1 MPRSGWL
8 AVGSAIAA
16 ITAGV
21 LGDAAVAGS
30 AVVAGTLV
38 VAAIWSSVARRVALA
53 VAIGL
58 ALVAIRGET
67 GPTQEALTGQPNGR
81 GPWVMLVEA
90 VGSPREGDQVA
101 TLRTTSNGPLG
112 FRVAATL
119 PRYPGVEPG
128 DMITVEGRVRPRPD
142 SPYGAYLERLG
153 AWGSL
158 DADRLE
164 IERSGD
170 GPGRVLERLR
180 RSAADALTV
189 TLPEPEAGLAAG
201 ILIGLRDRVDR
212 DVAAAFTTAGVS
224 HVVAISGWNIAI
236 VAAAIGSVAGRLG
249 RRRRAVV
256 TVLAITAY
264 IAFAGASPSV
274 LRAGAMAGVVLLAR
288 ETGRAG
294 YAAAALGWAV
304 TLLLLAD
311 PGLIADAGF
320 QLSTIATAG
329 LIAWATP
336 LSERIDRLGRG
347 RLPRWLVESLGVS
360 LAAQAATLPIVLASF
375 GRLAL
380 IAPAINLLVVPLV
393 APAMAAGI
401 VALVA
406 GAVVGGGAPAALGAI
421 LAAPA
426 WVAFRLM
433 VSMVEAAAALPFA
446 SVQLDPPLGT
456 VVAASSVV
464 VTGGVAWVRRRRRP
478 SVRAPDAAPA
488 AADHGPQR
496 RSSPA
501 VIRAATLAVVVA
513 VAVTGGV
520 IAVRPQGIARV
531 TVLDVGQGDAILVE
545 GADGGRLLVD
555 GGPNPDRLL
564 VVLDRHL
571 PPWDRRIDAV
581 ILSHPHEDHV
591 AGLALLLDRYRV
603 SRVFE
608 PGMRGPGPGYAAW
621 TERLARPGAPI
632 RLGLA
637 TGDRLLIDDI
647 RLRVLWPDRGAVP
660 AEPADTGTGINNVSV
675 VLLGE
680 VGDRRFLLTGDIEEE
695 IDPVVLA
702 RGIPRVDVL
711 KVAHHGSRTATTGPF
726 VAATDPAIA
735 IASAGADNTYGHPAR
750 PTLERLAS
758 SGARVYRTD
767 RDGTVSV
774 AFDRDRMTVRTQP
787 RSLAER
793 RIAARLATAPAST
806 PSRGP
811 AGSTA
816 ARSFVCA
823 VPTALDPVR
832 GSPRPPDDAAAVAV
846 AARAEAARAAA
857 APTPEPDAMARLDRR
872 LGYHR
877 DDDGPFRGGGRPP
890 ALPGSSPVGGR
901 ARARRGPGGVVTA
914 PIRYIYGDDDLM
926 AARLVDELERDLA
939 AAHGM
944 PLERWSLQGDLTT
957 AATGAAQL
965 QERLATAVLFGGG
978 TLAIVTKP
986 GALVRRNDTRDT
998 VLDALATM
1006 APGNAVVF
1014 VEEARSNAKGPGPKR
1029 LSDAVLAAGGQVMPA
1044 MAPRPASIG
1053 AWIETE
1059 ARRRGMT
1066 LAPGAARE
1074 IADRL
1079 GARVTDGDVDRRY
1092 LTRIASG
1099 ELDKLAL
1106 RHAIDGGPITVED
1119 VRSLVAESMP
1129 GSVWALTDA
1138 FGERRGPAALT
1149 ALDRLIE
1156 TTPEPVLLAVLH
1168 RRVVELL
1175 ELGDRMADGAA
1186 LPVAA
1191 REMGI
1196 TSEFRAKALAAQARH
1211 WSTAELTSALA
1222 GLVELDAM
1230 VKGAPGSEID
1240 AAQRRLAFT
1249 MWVGEHASV
1258 GG

>member
-8 AVGSAIAA
+8 AVG
-16 ITAGV
+16 
-21 LGDAAVAGS
+21 AVAG
-30 AVVAGTLV
+30 ALVAATLDDAAAGMAAMLFGALV
-38 VAAIWSSVARRVALA
+38 VSALWSTAARRVCLA
-53 VAIGL
+53 VAVGLGAVAVRDAIGP
-58 ALVAIRGET
+58 A
-67 GPTQEALTGQPNGR
+67 PSPLTGQPDGR
-81 GPWVMLVEA
+81 GPWTMLVEA
-90 VGSPREGDQVA
+90 VGSPRDGKQVA
-101 TLRTTSNGPLG
+101 TLRTTTVGPDG

-119 PRYPGVEPG
+119 PRYPAVEPG
-128 DMITVEGRVRPRPD
+128 DEVVVEGRTRPRPD
-142 SPYGAYLERLG
+142 SPYGAYLERLD

-158 DADRLE
+158 AADTLT
-164 IERSGD
+164 ISTSGS
-170 GPGRVLERLR
+170 GPARMLERLR
-180 RSAADALTV
+180 RSAAEALTV

-236 VAAAIGSVAGRLG
+236 VAAAIASVAGRLG

-256 TVLAITAY
+256 TVLAITVY

-311 PGLIADAGF
+311 PALITDAGF
-320 QLSTIATAG
+320 QLSTVATAG

-336 LSERIDRLGRG
+336 MSERIDRLGGG

-360 LAAQAATLPIVLASF
+360 LAAQAATLPIVLVSF
-375 GRLAL
+375 GRLAV
-380 IAPAINLLVVPLV
+380 IAPVVNLFVVPLV

-401 VALVA
+401 VALLA
-406 GAVVGGGAPAALGAI
+406 GAAVGAGGPAAIGAI

-433 VSMVEAAAALPFA
+433 VSMVEATASLPFA

-456 VVAASSVV
+456 AAAAGMVGA
-464 VTGGVAWVRRRRRP
+464 TGAVAWIRRRRGRP
-478 SVRAPDAAPA
+478 RASTATPGPVPLTARGPRQLPARLTRGATVALVVSV
-488 AADHGPQR
+488 G
-496 RSSPA
+496 
-501 VIRAATLAVVVA
+501 VA
-513 VAVTGGV
+513 GGV
-520 IAVRPQGIARV
+520 IAVRPPGVARV
-531 TVLDVGQGDAILVE
+531 TVLDVGQGDAILIE

-603 SRVFE
+603 RRVFE
-608 PGMRGPGPGYAAW
+608 PGMRGQGPGYAAW
-621 TERLARPGAPI
+621 AERLARPDAPV
-632 RLGLA
+632 RSGLA
-637 TGDRLLIDDI
+637 TGDRLAIDDI
-647 RLRVLWPDRGAVP
+647 SLRVLWPDRGSVP
-660 AEPADTGTGINNVSV
+660 TEPADTGTGINNVSI

-680 VGDRRFLLTGDIEEE
+680 VGGRRFLLTGDIEEE
-695 IDPVVLA
+695 IDPLVLS
-702 RGIPRVDVL
+702 RGIPRVDLL

-735 IASAGADNTYGHPAR
+735 IASAGADNSYGHPAR
-750 PTLERLAS
+750 TTLERLAAA
-758 SGARVYRTD
+758 GARVYRTD
-767 RDGTVSV
+767 RDGTVTV
-774 AFDRDRMTVRTQP
+774 EFERDRMTVRAQP
-787 RSLAER
+787 RSTAER
-793 RIAARLATAPAST
+793 RVEAGSATAAST
-806 PSRGP
+806 TSP
-811 AGSTA
+811 ARRPRTA
-816 ARSFVCA
+816 ASRAFVCA
-823 VPTALDPVR
+823 IPA
-832 GSPRPPDDAAAVAV
+832 GF
-846 AARAEAARAAA
+846 AAA
-857 APTPEPDAMARLDRR
+857 AELEPAPRPAPPRRTENTDWQDHR

-877 DDDGPFRGGGRPP
+877 GDATPARGSRCPVILPP
-890 ALPGSSPVGGR
+890 ARASL
-901 ARARRGPGGVVTA
+901 ARARRRLGPGRSRGMTP
-914 PIRYIYGDDDLM
+914 PIRYIYGDDDLL
-926 AARLVDELERDLA
+926 AGRLVDDLERDLVA
-939 AAHGM
+939 AAGM
-944 PLERWSLQGDLTT
+944 PLERWALRGDLAT

-965 QERLATAVLFGGG
+965 QERLGTAVLFGGG
-978 TLAIVTKP
+978 TLAVVTNP

-998 VLDALATM
+998 VLDAMATI

-1014 VEEARSNAKGPGPKR
+1014 LEEARSNAKGPGPKR
-1029 LSDAVLAAGGQVMPA
+1029 LSDAVRAAGGQVLPA
-1044 MAPRPASIG
+1044 MAPRPAAIG
-1053 AWIETE
+1053 AWVETE

-1074 IADRL
+1074 VADRL

-1092 LTRIASG
+1092 VTRIASG
-1099 ELDKLAL
+1099 ELDKLTL
-1106 RHAIDGGPITVED
+1106 RHAIDGGPVTVDD
-1119 VRSLVAESMP
+1119 VRALVAESTP

-1138 FGERRGPAALT
+1138 FGDRRTPAALV
-1149 ALDRLIE
+1149 ALDRVIE

-1191 REMGI
+1191 RAMGI
-1196 TSEFRAKALAAQARH
+1196 TSEYRARALAGQARH
-1211 WSTAELTSALA
+1211 WSVAELTSALA

-1230 VKGAPGSEID
+1230 VKGAPGSEVD